1 MRPVLMFLLTGQWV
15 LFFATVTSAF
25 FMQKHARHRSA
36 GCGEPPLHN
45 TELRGEQ
52 DRPDRALY
60 VGRRGY
66 MQAALSKQKVHDTQ
80 MHRVEIDALHERCP
94 STVEMG
100 LSGWRPHLFFRRQE
114 LIQLPLLNNAKV
126 KRNGNYGVA
135 S

>member
-1 MRPVLMFLLTGQWV
+1 
-15 LFFATVTSAF
+15 
-25 FMQKHARHRSA
+25 MQKHARHRSA

-52 DRPDRALY
+52 DRPARALY

-66 MQAALSKQKVHDTQ
+66 LQAALSKQKVLDTQ
-80 MHRVEIDALHERCP
+80 MHRVEIDALRGRCP
-94 STVEMG
+94 STVEYG
-100 LSGWRPHLFFRRQE
+100 LGGWRPHLFFRRQE

-135 S
+135 SQKHRRGGDTPFSALQ